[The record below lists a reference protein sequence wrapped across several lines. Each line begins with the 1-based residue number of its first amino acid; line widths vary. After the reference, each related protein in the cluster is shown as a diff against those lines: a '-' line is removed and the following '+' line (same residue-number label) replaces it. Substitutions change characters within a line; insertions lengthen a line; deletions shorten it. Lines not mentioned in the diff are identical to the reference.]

1 MFLQLH
7 CRIDVVSD
15 TGFRADEPE
24 LCTQPKE
31 KLTQKT
37 SAIEQYQ
44 IFIAVEKVE
53 LQILCMCEL
62 SFSVFLCIPQCVK

>member
-37 SAIEQYQ
+37 SAI
-44 IFIAVEKVE
+44 
-53 LQILCMCEL
+53 
-62 SFSVFLCIPQCVK
+62 